1 MQLMDLKFHCHN
13 KIANRLHAL
22 KSTLLEP
29 ESNAQGT
36 TSTSSGPGKIFD
48 GSQEICEEDS
58 LRIQALRSAVLKRK
72 EFLRKKRQMM
82 RSEED
87 YSPTSFT
94 PFDDDEFESQF
105 NEIVLDNEPI
115 MSSTVAMPENDQT
128 ENDDENELRTL
139 LIQSISKKR
148 DESEFPSPTPDDTDA
163 SKQLLKKALIR
174 LQQRKETVMPE
185 KNDLPEAKDLQEVE
199 GSAKK
204 VDVEEKAQKEQVC
217 PENSN
222 TEQLTT
228 QPSSSDSSRLVTSFK
243 TKPVERMV
251 INLESDSAD
260 EMHSPKSSK
269 PDLFE
274 KNLDSFLKTIRFR
287 HEASSKKVEK
297 SRVSSAQPQN
307 TAKVVSLSN
316 LSKASQ
322 KEYQDLIR
330 KIKILEEAKQSRLKA
345 RELKRTK
352 TVPEEPKIVAAAASL
367 VEKAPGKPQDA
378 KANAIKES
386 LEKITL
392 LDRDSQ
398 LR

>member
-1 MQLMDLKFHCHN
+1 M
-13 KIANRLHAL
+13 

-36 TSTSSGPGKIFD
+36 TSTSSGPGKICD
-48 GSQEICEEDS
+48 GPQEICEEDS

-94 PFDDDEFESQF
+94 PFDDDDFESQF

-115 MSSTVAMPENDQT
+115 MSSTVAMPENDQA
-128 ENDDENELRTL
+128 ENDDEDELRTL

-199 GSAKK
+199 GSVKK
-204 VDVEEKAQKEQVC
+204 VDVEEKAHKEQAC

-243 TKPVERMV
+243 TKRVERMV

-297 SRVSSAQPQN
+297 SRVPSAQPQN

>member
-29 ESNAQGT
+29 EINAQGT
-36 TSTSSGPGKIFD
+36 TSFSSGPGKICD
-48 GSQEICEEDS
+48 GPQICEEDS

-94 PFDDDEFESQF
+94 PFDDDDFESQF

-297 SRVSSAQPQN
+297 SRVPSAQPQN

-330 KIKILEEAKQSRLKA
+330 KIKILEEAKQNRLKA
-345 RELKRTK
+345 RELKRIK
-352 TVPEEPKIVAAAASL
+352 TVPEEPKIVATGASL